1 MLFETFLLSII
12 FMFLFT
18 YQVPGNVW
26 GEAIAVVAV
35 CLGSQ
40 TVNFVHTYWEMLCAV
55 PVLWGEGRGEK
66 CCVCKH
72 SEVCSLFHSVFPIVQ
87 FGQRQ
92 RVSDQNWTIWRPGNM
107 AMSFLCPSNS
117 HPNFLHPVLNAK
129 VPLIPIHSQTM
140 NLILTLLR
148 SAVCG
153 SMLNYH
159 QCSLSSLDFNQ
170 LHM

>member
-35 CLGSQ
+35 CLSSQ
-40 TVNFVHTYWEMLCAV
+40 TVNFDILT
-55 PVLWGEGRGEK
+55 EK

-92 RVSDQNWTIWRPGNM
+92 TISDQNWTI
-107 AMSFLCPSNS
+107 
-117 HPNFLHPVLNAK
+117 
-129 VPLIPIHSQTM
+129 
-140 NLILTLLR
+140 
-148 SAVCG
+148 
-153 SMLNYH
+153 
-159 QCSLSSLDFNQ
+159 
-170 LHM
+170 